1 MNLSDKIRILSR
13 ITRGL
18 VLDVE
23 ESVFKAMSSMVSET
37 EITEIGTVYDREL
50 NESRWLPATLLAQLS

>member
-50 NESRWLPATLLAQLS
+50 NESRWLPATLLAQSP